1 MSANPNKLSQFWQEL
16 KRRKVFRVV
25 AMYAATAFII
35 MEAGDIMLPRLGLPD
50 WSVTFIIV
58 LLIVGFPIAIIL
70 SWIFD
75 ITPEG
80 VKKTES
86 IEVAKEQEQSS
97 VSNKRRQRASDAIIV
112 VLMLVVVVLAY
123 PKIFNKNRALHDFS
137 NESNNIIAVLPFMN
151 NTGDSSNDH
160 WQYGISELL
169 ISALSGSNEL
179 TVIDNQTISEVVNN
193 VENIQT
199 ASIGRDIAKEVA
211 SRIKVNSYISG
222 NYLLAGSTFRINL
235 KLIDTKSNKVLKTDY
250 KEGKLDSIFSMVGSL
265 ANNINNYLEIK
276 TIKEAS
282 NIDPTD
288 YATTSSPE
296 AYRYFIQGLENF
308 WSGKG
313 YAALQFRDAI
323 QIDTTFTSAY
333 FFLSLHLTTVGEYK
347 LAKEAM
353 LKAYEGKDRLPV
365 KMKLWLEAFMAQYIR
380 KNPSQSINYFK
391 QVAEIDPYSR
401 LNWLWLG
408 LSYNLIEKY
417 DEALLSFEEIQN
429 LNEQLGP
436 WRNQYYYIYFG
447 NAYQKLEKYNK
458 AQNTYKKGAVLFP
471 ESDRIMRE
479 LAICALIQN
488 DTAAANQYLDQIRNV
503 LKNQRIGPESLIS
516 IQYVRVFQS
525 AGKIKKA
532 EEMIRLALEM
542 RLSQG
547 PEIDTINSGNNLY
560 WYYDILGNLLIE
572 YDINIEEGMEYCQLA
587 YDLSNEA
594 YLDYHPFVLFPL
606 GLGNYKLGKYQE
618 ALKYFK
624 MAEERMALYYH
635 RLHELILETE
645 KALASQNK

>member
-1 MSANPNKLSQFWQEL
+1 MAQAANKFNQFLQEF
-16 KRRKVFRVV
+16 KRRKVFRVL
-25 AMYAATAFII
+25 AMYAATAFIV
-35 MEAGDIMLPRLGLPD
+35 MEAADIMLPRLGLPD
-50 WSVTFIIV
+50 WTVTLVIILV
-58 LLIVGFPIAIIL
+58 IVGIPITAIV

-80 VKKTES
+80 LLKTAPLNE
-86 IEVAKEQEQSS
+86 IEVK
-97 VSNKRRQRASDAIIV
+97 DATAIPKKSLITVNNIIIA
-112 VLMLVVVVLAY
+112 VLFALVVVLAY
-123 PKIFNKNRALHDFS
+123 PNVFGKNKISNDIS
-137 NESNNIIAVLPFMN
+137 NESNKIIAVLPFMN

-179 TVIDNQTISEVVNN
+179 TVIDNQTINEVVNN

-199 ASIGRDIAKEVA
+199 ASIDPDIAKEVA

-296 AYRYFIQGLENF
+296 AYRYFIQGLEDF

-313 YAALQFRDAI
+313 SASGRFYDAI

-333 FFLSLHLTTVGEYK
+333 FFLSLNLITTGQFK
-347 LAKEAM
+347 IAKEAM
-353 LKAYEGKDRLPV
+353 LKAYEGKDRQPL
-365 KMKLWLEAFMAQYIR
+365 KMQLWLEAFLAQYIR
-380 KNPSQSINYFK
+380 KNPFQSINYFK

-408 LSYNLIEKY
+408 ASYNLINKY

-429 LNEQLGP
+429 LNDQLGP
-436 WRNQYYYIYFG
+436 WTNQYFYINFG
-447 NAYQKLEKYNK
+447 NTYQNLKKYNK
-458 AQNTYKKGAVLFP
+458 AQNTYKKGALLFP
-471 ESDRIMRE
+471 ESDAILRE
-479 LAICALIQN
+479 QARCALLQN
-488 DTAAANQYLDQIRNV
+488 DTAAANQYLDQFRSALI
-503 LKNQRIGPESLIS
+503 NQRIFPESLIRAHYAR
-516 IQYVRVFQS
+516 IYQG
-525 AGKIKKA
+525 AGKIKQA
-532 EEMIRLALEM
+532 EELYRLALEL
-542 RLSQG
+542 RLNQG
-547 PEIDTINSGNNLY
+547 PEIDTINPGNNLY
-560 WYYDILGNLLIE
+560 WYYATLGSLLVE
-572 YDINIEEGMEYCQLA
+572 NDINIEEGMKYNQLA
-587 YDLSNEA
+587 MDLSKEA
-594 YLDYHPFVLFPL
+594 YPDYHVYVLMPM
-606 GLGNYKLGKYQE
+606 GIGNYKLGQFQE

-624 MAEERMALYYH
+624 MAEERTTLYYQ
-635 RLHELILETE
+635 RLHELILDTQ
-645 KALASQNK
+645 KALASQK

>member
-1 MSANPNKLSQFWQEL
+1 MPQHPNKISQFWQEL

-86 IEVAKEQEQSS
+86 IEVAKEQEQFLAPVRRKLR
-97 VSNKRRQRASDAIIV
+97 VSDVIIAV
-112 VLMLVVVVLAY
+112 LVVVVGILVY
-123 PKIFNKNRALHDFS
+123 PKIFNNNRALHDFS

-169 ISALSGSNEL
+169 ISALSGSNDL
-179 TVIDNQTISEVVNN
+179 TVIDNQTINEVVNN

-199 ASIGRDIAKEVA
+199 ASIGPDIAKEVA

-265 ANNINNYLEIK
+265 AKNINNYLEIK

-282 NIDPTD
+282 NFETTD

-296 AYRYFIQGLENF
+296 AYRYFIQGLEDF

-313 YAALQFRDAI
+313 SAGAKFKDAI
-323 QIDTTFTSAY
+323 QIDTTFTSSY
-333 FFLSLHLTTVGEYK
+333 FFLSLHLTTLADYN

-401 LNWLWLG
+401 FNWLWLG
-408 LSYNLIEKY
+408 ISYNLMEKY
-417 DEALLSFEEIQN
+417 DEAILSFEEIQN
-429 LNEQLGP
+429 LNDQLGP
-436 WRNQYYYIYFG
+436 WKNQHYYIYFG

-471 ESDRIMRE
+471 ESDGILRE
-479 LAICALIQN
+479 QAICALIQN
-488 DTAAANQYLDQIRNV
+488 DTAAANQYLDKIRNV
-503 LKNQRIGPESLIS
+503 LINQRIVPESLIS
-516 IQYVRVFQS
+516 AQYARVFQS